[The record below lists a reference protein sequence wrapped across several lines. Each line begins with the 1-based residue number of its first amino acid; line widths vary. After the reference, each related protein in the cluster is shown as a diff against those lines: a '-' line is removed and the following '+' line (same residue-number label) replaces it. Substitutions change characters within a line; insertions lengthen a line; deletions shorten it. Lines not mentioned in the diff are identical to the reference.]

1 VSTVVGRESNQELE
15 TVPSIAL
22 ADLVAPKARTRGV
35 RTGAALAALLTA
47 LRADLASG
55 AYHPRE
61 RLVEADLVARYGTTR
76 AAVRDALIQ
85 LTTEGIVERLPNRGA
100 RVRAMNL
107 TEAIEI
113 AEVRRLLECLCAR
126 RAAEQASADEVEA
139 FSELA
144 RNLHAAAVSGT
155 VSEYLTLNARFHA
168 AIHTMARHTTAQ
180 AILEQFQHRPIDR
193 FFPQEF
199 RTSPPAASVA
209 EHQRIAQAIAARD
222 PEAAEKAM
230 YEHLTNLVALLKRF
244 EPRPGFTT
252 GAGE

>member
-1 VSTVVGRESNQELE
+1 MSTLVGHDGTSLVA
-15 TVPSIAL
+15 TASAIVAL
-22 ADLVAPKARTRGV
+22 APRTRGL
-35 RTGAALAALLTA
+35 RTGAALASLLTA

-85 LTTEGIVERLPNRGA
+85 LTSEGIVERLPNRGA
-100 RVRAMNL
+100 RVRAMTIN
-107 TEAIEI
+107 EAIEI

-126 RAAEQASADEVEA
+126 RAAENATESEIGP
-139 FSELA
+139 FMELA
-144 RNLHAAAVSGT
+144 LKLRAAAVSPA

-193 FFPQEF
+193 FFPLEF
-199 RTSPPAASVA
+199 RTSPPAESVE
-209 EHQRIAQAIAARD
+209 EHDRIAHAIAGHDAD
-222 PEAAEKAM
+222 AAEQAM
-230 YEHLTNLVALLKRF
+230 YDHLSNLISTLKRF
-244 EPRPGFTT
+244 EPNAANA
-252 GAGE
+252 AGRGQ